1 MWLGIGVKRIIF
13 SQYSN
18 NIDQTT
24 ISSNQ
29 YKLEQF
35 RKYKDKLVHVQQ
47 EYATRCNA
55 DYVLHNLNI
64 TDYDT
69 IQFEKI
75 LQLERYAEKYDQIL
89 YLDMDVIPHRRAPN
103 IFDMFNDTLAMHPT
117 YRELEG
123 SELKWHI
130 KNNMFDNQNVF
141 CKTCAKNSMLILD
154 DCQTSSKLY
163 NTGVVYGSSSV
174 IQNLN
179 FSSKLKDMKYLIDE
193 AKTDSL
199 YPEAIT
205 ENFFYNNEIFI
216 TYLIEKYNIPCNDLN
231 IQWNYILDGFQ
242 RKPTDSAYFIHHVN
256 KEFEI
261 SFP

>member
-1 MWLGIGVKRIIF
+1 MKRIIF

-103 IFDMFNDTLAMHPT
+103 IFDMFNDTLAMYPT

-123 SELKWHI
+123 SEL
-130 KNNMFDNQNVF
+130 
-141 CKTCAKNSMLILD
+141 
-154 DCQTSSKLY
+154 
-163 NTGVVYGSSSV
+163 
-174 IQNLN
+174 
-179 FSSKLKDMKYLIDE
+179 
-193 AKTDSL
+193 
-199 YPEAIT
+199 
-205 ENFFYNNEIFI
+205 
-216 TYLIEKYNIPCNDLN
+216 
-231 IQWNYILDGFQ
+231 
-242 RKPTDSAYFIHHVN
+242 R
-256 KEFEI
+256 
-261 SFP
+261 